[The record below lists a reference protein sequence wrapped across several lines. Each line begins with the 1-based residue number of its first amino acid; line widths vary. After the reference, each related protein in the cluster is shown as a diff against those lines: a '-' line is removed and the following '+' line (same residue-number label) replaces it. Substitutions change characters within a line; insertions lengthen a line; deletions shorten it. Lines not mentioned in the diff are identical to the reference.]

1 MEKKIGL
8 LEMILFAEQEA
19 EGIGV
24 WETVYQ
30 NDKQALPSKMA
41 HRRTMLR
48 KIIATLEL
56 LKMHEQKFVE
66 LVKRGRG
73 DRASVRRSTTRSS
86 VTASMEDDTSEFAS
100 NAE

>member
-19 EGIGV
+19 EGIDV

-66 LVKRGRG
+66 LVNL
-73 DRASVRRSTTRSS
+73 SS
-86 VTASMEDDTSEFAS
+86 AAAGTSLR
-100 NAE
+100 NLPRMLVG